1 MPDIHSPLS
10 PSSAFRWI
18 KCTPS
23 AKLNAALPDSTSEYA
38 LQGTAAHTLCEY
50 KLQKLLGKD
59 AKDPTENLT
68 YFDAEMADC
77 TDSYQQYVSEQIEK
91 AKQFCKDP
99 IVLVEQKLDFSKW
112 VPQGFGT
119 GDCVIVADNIL
130 TVIDF
135 KYGVGVLVEA
145 EQNPQMMCYALGA
158 LALFDSIYDIENVV
172 MTIFQPRRDNI
183 STYKLSKKELLQWA
197 DEILSPAAQL
207 AAKGE
212 GEFKAGKHCRF
223 CKVKATCRKRA
234 EYNLELARYDF
245 EMPANLEDTEIEVIL
260 SKADEL
266 AAWCSDIKEYAF
278 QQALN
283 GKQWNGWKLVEGRS
297 VRKYI
302 NEDAVAETVKNAGYD
317 PYEHKVLGITAMARM
332 LGKAKFENL
341 LSSFIEKPMGKPAL
355 VPKSD
360 KRPSIDKAVQAADDF
375 KEENE
380 S

>member
-119 GDCVIVADNIL
+119 GDCVIVADNVL

-135 KYGVGVLVEA
+135 KYGVGILVEA

-317 PYEHKVLGITAMARM
+317 PYEHKVLGITAMTRM

-341 LSSFIEKPMGKPAL
+341 LSSFIEKPTGKPAL

-360 KRPSIDKAVQAADDF
+360 KRPSINKAVQAADDF

>member
-50 KLQKLLGKD
+50 KLRKLLGKD

-119 GDCVIVADNIL
+119 GDCVIVADNVL

-183 STYKLSKKELLQWA
+183 STYELSKKELLQWA

-266 AAWCSDIKEYAF
+266 AAWCSNIKEYAF

-317 PYEHKVLGITAMARM
+317 PYEHKVLGITAMTRM

-341 LSSFIEKPMGKPAL
+341 LSSFIEKPTGKPAL

>member
-1 MPDIHSPLS
+1 MPDIHSLLS

-77 TDSYQQYVSEQIEK
+77 TNSYQQYISEQIEK

-112 VPQGFGT
+112 VPHGFGT
-119 GDCVIVADNIL
+119 GDCVIVVDNVL

-183 STYKLSKKELLQWA
+183 STYELSKKELLQWA

-245 EMPANLEDTEIEVIL
+245 EIPANLEDTEIEVIL

-317 PYEHKVLGITAMARM
+317 PYEHKVLGITAMTRM

-341 LSSFIEKPMGKPAL
+341 LSSFIEKPTGKPAL

-360 KRPSIDKAVQAADDF
+360 KRPSINKAVQTADDF

>member
-1 MPDIHSPLS
+1 MPDIHSPLP
-10 PSSAFRWI
+10 PSSAFRWME
-18 KCTPS
+18 CTPS

-38 LQGTAAHTLCEY
+38 LQGTAAHALCEY
-50 KLQKLLGKD
+50 KLLKLLGKD
-59 AKDPTENLT
+59 AKDPTEDLT

-91 AKQFCKDP
+91 AKHFCKDP

-119 GDCVIVADNIL
+119 GDCVIVADNVL

-145 EQNPQMMCYALGA
+145 EQNPQMMLYALGA

-172 MTIFQPRRDNI
+172 MTILQPRRDNI
-183 STYKLSKKELLQWA
+183 STYELSKKELLQWA
-197 DEILSPAAQL
+197 DKILSPAAQL

-266 AAWCSDIKEYAF
+266 AAWCSDIKEYAL

-283 GKQWNGWKLVEGRS
+283 GKQWDDWKLVEGRS

-302 NEDAVAETVKNAGYD
+302 NDDAVAETVKNAGYD
-317 PYEHKVLGITAMARM
+317 PYEHKVLGITAMTRM
-332 LGKAKFENL
+332 LGKAKFESL
-341 LSSFIEKPMGKPAL
+341 LSSFIEKPTGKPAL

>member
-1 MPDIHSPLS
+1 MPDIHSSLS

-50 KLQKLLGKD
+50 KLRKLLGKD

-77 TDSYQQYVSEQIEK
+77 TDSYQQYVSEQIET

-119 GDCVIVADNIL
+119 GDCVIVADNVL

-183 STYKLSKKELLQWA
+183 STYELSKKELLQWA

-212 GEFKAGKHCRF
+212 GEFKAGKHCKF

-317 PYEHKVLGITAMARM
+317 PYEHKVLGITAMTRM

-341 LSSFIEKPMGKPAL
+341 LSSFIAKPTGKPAL

-360 KRPSIDKAVQAADDF
+360 KRPSINKAVQAADDF

>member
-91 AKQFCKDP
+91 AKQFCKGP

-119 GDCVIVADNIL
+119 GDCVIVADNVL

-135 KYGVGVLVEA
+135 KYGAGILVEA

-183 STYKLSKKELLQWA
+183 STYELSKKELLQWA

-317 PYEHKVLGITAMARM
+317 PYEHKVLGITAMTRM

-341 LSSFIEKPMGKPAL
+341 LSSFIEKPTGKPAL

-360 KRPSIDKAVQAADDF
+360 KRPSINKAVQAADDF

>member
-77 TDSYQQYVSEQIEK
+77 TDSYQQYVSERIEK

-172 MTIFQPRRDNI
+172 MTIFQPKRDNI
-183 STYKLSKKELLQWA
+183 STYELSKKELLQWA

-207 AAKGE
+207 AAKGK
-212 GEFKAGKHCRF
+212 GEFKAGKHCKF

-317 PYEHKVLGITAMARM
+317 PYEHKVLGITAMTRM

-341 LSSFIEKPMGKPAL
+341 LSSFIEKPTGKPAL

-360 KRPSIDKAVQAADDF
+360 KRPSIDKAVRAADDF

>member
-18 KCTPS
+18 KCTLS

-77 TDSYQQYVSEQIEK
+77 TDSYQQYVSEQIET

-112 VPQGFGT
+112 VPHGFGT
-119 GDCVIVADNIL
+119 GDCVIVADNVL

-135 KYGVGVLVEA
+135 KYGVGILVEA

-183 STYKLSKKELLQWA
+183 STYELSKKELLQWA

-317 PYEHKVLGITAMARM
+317 PYEHKVLGITAMTRM

-341 LSSFIEKPMGKPAL
+341 LSSFIEKPTGKPAL

-360 KRPSIDKAVQAADDF
+360 KRPSINKAVQTADNF

>member
-77 TDSYQQYVSEQIEK
+77 TDSYQQYVSEQIET

-119 GDCVIVADNIL
+119 GDCVIVADNVL

-183 STYKLSKKELLQWA
+183 STYELSKKELLQWA

-317 PYEHKVLGITAMARM
+317 PYEHKVLGITAMTRM

-341 LSSFIEKPMGKPAL
+341 LSSFIEKPTGKPAL

-360 KRPSIDKAVQAADDF
+360 KRPSINKAVQTADDF

>member
-119 GDCVIVADNIL
+119 GDCVIVADNVL

-135 KYGVGVLVEA
+135 KYGVGILVEA

-317 PYEHKVLGITAMARM
+317 PYEHKVLGITAMTRM

-341 LSSFIEKPMGKPAL
+341 LSSFIEKPTGKPAL

>member
-77 TDSYQQYVSEQIEK
+77 TDSYQQYVSEQIET

-119 GDCVIVADNIL
+119 GDCVIVADNVL

-183 STYKLSKKELLQWA
+183 SIYELSKKELLQWA

-212 GEFKAGKHCRF
+212 GEFKAGKHCKF

-317 PYEHKVLGITAMARM
+317 PYEHKVLGITAMTRM

-341 LSSFIEKPMGKPAL
+341 LSSFIEKPTGKPAL

>member
-1 MPDIHSPLS
+1 MPDIHSLLS

-50 KLQKLLGKD
+50 KLRKLLGKD

-77 TDSYQQYVSEQIEK
+77 TDSYQQYVSEQIET

-119 GDCVIVADNIL
+119 GDCVIVADNVL

-145 EQNPQMMCYALGA
+145 EKNPQMMCYALGA

-183 STYKLSKKELLQWA
+183 STYELSKKELLQWA

-317 PYEHKVLGITAMARM
+317 PYEHKVLGITAMTRM

-341 LSSFIEKPMGKPAL
+341 LSSFIEKPTGKPAL

-360 KRPSIDKAVQAADDF
+360 KRPSINKAVQAADDF

>member
-77 TDSYQQYVSEQIEK
+77 TDSYQQYVSEQIET

-119 GDCVIVADNIL
+119 GDCVIVADNVL

-183 STYKLSKKELLQWA
+183 SIYELSKKELLQWA

-207 AAKGE
+207 AAKGK

-317 PYEHKVLGITAMARM
+317 PYEHKVLGITAMTRM

-341 LSSFIEKPMGKPAL
+341 LSSFIEKPTGKPAL

>member
-77 TDSYQQYVSEQIEK
+77 TDSYQQYVSERIEK

-119 GDCVIVADNIL
+119 GDCVIVADNVL

-183 STYKLSKKELLQWA
+183 STYELSKKELLQWA

-266 AAWCSDIKEYAF
+266 AAWCSDIKEYAL

-283 GKQWNGWKLVEGRS
+283 GKQWDDWKLVEGRS

-317 PYEHKVLGITAMARM
+317 PYEHKVLGITAMTRM
-332 LGKAKFENL
+332 LGKDKFENL
-341 LSSFIEKPMGKPAL
+341 LSSFIEKPTGKPAL

-380 S
+380 L

>member
-1 MPDIHSPLS
+1 MPDIHSLLS

-23 AKLNAALPDSTSEYA
+23 AKLNSALPDSTSEYA

-77 TDSYQQYVSEQIEK
+77 TDSYQQYVSEQIET

-119 GDCVIVADNIL
+119 GDCVIIADNIL

-158 LALFDSIYDIENVV
+158 LALFDNIYDIENVV

-183 STYKLSKKELLQWA
+183 STYEISKKELLKWA

-317 PYEHKVLGITAMARM
+317 PYEHKVLGITAMTRM

-341 LSSFIEKPMGKPAL
+341 LSFFIEKPTGKPAL

-360 KRPSIDKAVQAADDF
+360 KRPSINKAVQAADDF

>member
-77 TDSYQQYVSEQIEK
+77 TDSYQQYVSERIEK

-119 GDCVIVADNIL
+119 GDCVIVADNVL

-183 STYKLSKKELLQWA
+183 STYELSKKELLQWA

-207 AAKGE
+207 AAKGK
-212 GEFKAGKHCRF
+212 GEFKAGKHCKF

-283 GKQWNGWKLVEGRS
+283 GKQWNGWKLVKGRS

-317 PYEHKVLGITAMARM
+317 PYEHKVLGITAMTRM

-341 LSSFIEKPMGKPAL
+341 LSSFIEKPTGKPAL

>member
-68 YFDAEMADC
+68 YFNAEMADC
-77 TDSYQQYVSEQIEK
+77 TDSYQQYVSEQVEK

-119 GDCVIVADNIL
+119 GDCVIVADNVL

-183 STYKLSKKELLQWA
+183 STYELSKKELLQWA

-234 EYNLELARYDF
+234 EYNLELACYDF
-245 EMPANLEDTEIEVIL
+245 EMPANLENTEIEVIL

-317 PYEHKVLGITAMARM
+317 PYEHKVLGITAMTRM

-341 LSSFIEKPMGKPAL
+341 LGSFIEKPTGKPAL

-360 KRPSIDKAVQAADDF
+360 KRPSINKAVQAADDF

>member
-1 MPDIHSPLS
+1 MPDIHSLLS

-77 TDSYQQYVSEQIEK
+77 TNSYQQYISEQIEK

-119 GDCVIVADNIL
+119 GDCVIVVDNVL

-183 STYKLSKKELLQWA
+183 STYELSKKELLQWA

-317 PYEHKVLGITAMARM
+317 PYEHKVLGITAMTRM

-341 LSSFIEKPMGKPAL
+341 LSSFIEKPTGKPAL
-355 VPKSD
+355 VLKSD

>member
-1 MPDIHSPLS
+1 MPDIHSTLS

-119 GDCVIVADNIL
+119 GDCVIVADNVL

-183 STYKLSKKELLQWA
+183 STYELSKKELLQWA

-317 PYEHKVLGITAMARM
+317 PYEHKVLGITAMTRM

-341 LSSFIEKPMGKPAL
+341 LSSFIEKPTGKPAL

>member
-38 LQGTAAHTLCEY
+38 LQGIAAHTLCEY

-77 TDSYQQYVSEQIEK
+77 TDSYQQYVSEQIET

-119 GDCVIVADNIL
+119 GDCVIVADNVL

-183 STYKLSKKELLQWA
+183 STYELSKKELLQWA

-317 PYEHKVLGITAMARM
+317 PYEHKVLGITAMTRM

-341 LSSFIEKPMGKPAL
+341 LSSFIEKPTGKPAL

>member
-112 VPQGFGT
+112 VPHGFGT
-119 GDCVIVADNIL
+119 GDCVIVADNVL

-135 KYGVGVLVEA
+135 KYGVGILVEA

-183 STYKLSKKELLQWA
+183 STYELSKKELLQWA

-317 PYEHKVLGITAMARM
+317 PYEHKVLGITAMTRM

-341 LSSFIEKPMGKPAL
+341 LSSFIEKPTGKPAL

>member
-119 GDCVIVADNIL
+119 GDCVIVADNVL

-183 STYKLSKKELLQWA
+183 STYELSKKELLQWA

-317 PYEHKVLGITAMARM
+317 PYEHKVLGITAMTRM

-341 LSSFIEKPMGKPAL
+341 LSSFIEKPTGKPAL

-380 S
+380 L

>member
-77 TDSYQQYVSEQIEK
+77 TDSYQQYVSEQVEK

-119 GDCVIVADNIL
+119 GDCVIVADNVL

-183 STYKLSKKELLQWA
+183 STYELSKKELLQWA

-317 PYEHKVLGITAMARM
+317 PYEHKVLGITAMTRM

-341 LSSFIEKPMGKPAL
+341 LGSFIEKPTGKPAL

-360 KRPSIDKAVQAADDF
+360 KRPSINKAVQAADDF

>member
-1 MPDIHSPLS
+1 MPDIHSLLS

-77 TDSYQQYVSEQIEK
+77 TNSYQQYISEQIEK

-119 GDCVIVADNIL
+119 GDCVIVVDNVL

-183 STYKLSKKELLQWA
+183 STYELSKKELLQWA

-317 PYEHKVLGITAMARM
+317 PYEHKVLGITAMTRM

-341 LSSFIEKPMGKPAL
+341 LSSFIEKPTGKPAL

-360 KRPSIDKAVQAADDF
+360 KRPSINKAVQTADDF

>member
-1 MPDIHSPLS
+1 MPDIHSLLS

-77 TDSYQQYVSEQIEK
+77 TNSYQQYISEQIEK
-91 AKQFCKDP
+91 AKQFCKGP

-112 VPQGFGT
+112 VPHGFGT
-119 GDCVIVADNIL
+119 GDCVIVVDNVL

-183 STYKLSKKELLQWA
+183 STYELSKKELLQWA

-245 EMPANLEDTEIEVIL
+245 EIPANLEDTEIEVIL

-317 PYEHKVLGITAMARM
+317 PYEHKVLGITAMTRM

-341 LSSFIEKPMGKPAL
+341 LSSFIEKPTGKPAL

-360 KRPSIDKAVQAADDF
+360 KRPSINKAVQTADDF

>member
-1 MPDIHSPLS
+1 MPDIHSSLS

-23 AKLNAALPDSTSEYA
+23 AKLNAALPDSTSEYT

-77 TDSYQQYVSEQIEK
+77 TDSYQQYVSEQIET

-112 VPQGFGT
+112 VPHGFGT
-119 GDCVIVADNIL
+119 GDCVIVADNVL

-135 KYGVGVLVEA
+135 KYGVGILVET

-183 STYKLSKKELLQWA
+183 STYELSKKELLQWA

-245 EMPANLEDTEIEVIL
+245 EIPANLEDTEIEVIL

-317 PYEHKVLGITAMARM
+317 PYEHKVLGITAMTRM
-332 LGKAKFENL
+332 LGKDKFENL
-341 LSSFIEKPMGKPAL
+341 LSSFIEKPTGKPAL

>member
-1 MPDIHSPLS
+1 MPDIHSLLS

-23 AKLNAALPDSTSEYA
+23 AKLNVALPDSTSEYA

-77 TDSYQQYVSEQIEK
+77 TDSYQQYVSEQIET

-119 GDCVIVADNIL
+119 GDCVIVADNVL

-183 STYKLSKKELLQWA
+183 SIYELSKKELLQWA

-212 GEFKAGKHCRF
+212 GEFKAGKHCKF

-317 PYEHKVLGITAMARM
+317 PYEHKVLGITAMTRM

-341 LSSFIEKPMGKPAL
+341 LSSFIEKPTGKPAL

>member
-38 LQGTAAHTLCEY
+38 LQGTAAHILCEY

-112 VPQGFGT
+112 VPHGFGT
-119 GDCVIVADNIL
+119 GDCVIVADNVL

-183 STYKLSKKELLQWA
+183 SIYELSKKELLQWA

-317 PYEHKVLGITAMARM
+317 PYEHKVLGITAMTRM

-341 LSSFIEKPMGKPAL
+341 LSSFIEKPTGKPAL

-360 KRPSIDKAVQAADDF
+360 KRPSINKAVQAADDF

>member
-23 AKLNAALPDSTSEYA
+23 AKLNSALPDSTSEYA

-77 TDSYQQYVSEQIEK
+77 TDSYQQYVSEQIET

-183 STYKLSKKELLQWA
+183 STYEISKKELLKWA

-245 EMPANLEDTEIEVIL
+245 EMPANLEDTEIEAIL

-317 PYEHKVLGITAMARM
+317 PYEHKVLGITAMTRM

-341 LSSFIEKPMGKPAL
+341 LSSFIEKPTGKPAL

-360 KRPSIDKAVQAADDF
+360 KRPSINKAVQAADDF

>member
-50 KLQKLLGKD
+50 KLRKLLGKD

-91 AKQFCKDP
+91 AKQFCKGP

-119 GDCVIVADNIL
+119 GDCVIVADN
-130 TVIDF
+130 
-135 KYGVGVLVEA
+135 VL
-145 EQNPQMMCYALGA
+145 
-158 LALFDSIYDIENVV
+158 
-172 MTIFQPRRDNI
+172 
-183 STYKLSKKELLQWA
+183 
-197 DEILSPAAQL
+197 
-207 AAKGE
+207 
-212 GEFKAGKHCRF
+212 
-223 CKVKATCRKRA
+223 TCRKRA

-317 PYEHKVLGITAMARM
+317 PYEHKVLGITAMTRM

-341 LSSFIEKPMGKPAL
+341 LSSFIEKPTGKPAL

-360 KRPSIDKAVQAADDF
+360 KRPSINKAVQAADDF